1 MKKGFKLEDLSRHLF
16 WDVNINELDLQ
27 KNRKQI
33 IQRVLDYGLMDDWY
47 IIQNYYGIK
56 EIAEIALTIK
66 DLDKK
71 SASFISLISKIPKEK
86 FLCYQSTPTHWNF

>member
-1 MKKGFKLEDLSRHLF
+1 MKLEDLSRHLF
-16 WDVNINELDLQ
+16 WDVNINELDIQ

-33 IQRVLDYGLMDDWY
+33 IHRVLDYGLMDDWY
-47 IIQNYYGIK
+47 IIQNYYGVK

-86 FLCYQSTPTHWNF
+86 FLCYQSTQRHWNF

>member
-1 MKKGFKLEDLSRHLF
+1 MKIKMKLEDLSRHLF

-33 IQRVLDYGLMDDWY
+33 IHRVLDYGLMDDWY

-56 EIAEIALTIK
+56 EIAEIALTIR

-86 FLCYQSTPTHWNF
+86 FLCYQSPQRHWNF